1 MDFMGVGITILA
13 MAIVWMAYMGMA
25 ELLLTKIEVSQVTRK
40 YLLRMETVG
49 YLQGT
54 DQAELTKELSAL
66 GVGKVNLSGTTMQ
79 PVGYGQP
86 ICLKV
91 HGTVQ
96 GLTLEKER
104 IWSDGF
110 SKKEYSVSRELVST
124 AKN

>member
-25 ELLLTKIEVSQVTRK
+25 ELLLTKIEVSQVARK

-49 YLQGT
+49 YLQDT
-54 DQAELTKELSAL
+54 DKAEMTKELSAL
-66 GVGKVNLSGTTMQ
+66 GVTKVNLSGTTME

-86 ICLKV
+86 IYLKIQ
-91 HGTVQ
+91 GTMQ
-96 GLTLEKER
+96 GMTLEEER

-110 SKKEYSVSRELVST
+110 SKKDYSVSRELVST